1 MQGNKK
7 KKEGWAVFILFFPL
21 HFGPMISPDLRA
33 TIHNRKNRER
43 AKHQHATILVFVLTM
58 CQSFRLLRF
67 VWQLSSYVSDRI
79 INRSRPLTAASDP
92 LTFFKYH
99 NRCTSFFSRHLPND
113 SSFLFSANGSC
124 NNVPL
129 LSSSLWLFFF
139 VPKWQCKNQRKLKEL
154 ISEKKTTC
162 SWRKSFYVTL
172 NDVKRQWEKRACLCC
187 CWNIL
192 IWWRILFPLASCS
205 LLKRQKRR
213 RRKKS

>member
-1 MQGNKK
+1 MPVFFIAIPKFLIKRREPKDIKSFLLHGAKFAVFSKMQGNKK

-58 CQSFRLLRF
+58 CQSFGLLRF

-113 SSFLFSANGSC
+113 SSCLFSANGSC

-129 LSSSLWLFFF
+129 LSSSL
-139 VPKWQCKNQRKLKEL
+139 
-154 ISEKKTTC
+154 
-162 SWRKSFYVTL
+162 
-172 NDVKRQWEKRACLCC
+172 
-187 CWNIL
+187 
-192 IWWRILFPLASCS
+192 
-205 LLKRQKRR
+205 
-213 RRKKS
+213 